1 MTTLIDKIEMLIK
14 REKTTPERKKED
26 TTKSSSEILSE
37 LFSAFNADPPKIEE
51 IPFKKSKKGKK
62 KHEKDKK
69 KHKKDKKKRSRSSS
83 SSSASESS
91 DYSHKRKKRKKS
103 KPKKRPERSPSTGR
117 SCTPLLVN
125 FEPEKKIKKENIKK
139 ENIKKENIK
148 KENIKKENIKT
159 ENIKKENKIV
169 KIDQPE
175 KEKLKVEKDINNE
188 CPVKVEKVMDKSEPT
203 SKIDASS
210 IPMPVAPTENKTGC
224 KDLRLK
230 LDKKQDAAAESDK
243 AKSKIQIKNL
253 KFSAVFEETVKKAE
267 EEARKKAEKEEEG
280 ELTDS
285 SNSSVKEDVTNSNF
299 PKSADPGGI
308 LKKQAAEEIK
318 VVEEKILTITKPKI
332 TEKTH
337 KSSRRD
343 RSRSKK
349 RDRSRSKKRD
359 RSRSKKRDRSRSKKR
374 SRSKSRRS
382 RSGSTSKRSRPS
394 STRSRRR
401 SRSSHR
407 SRSRRRTPSRIR
419 HRSPPKVQHRS
430 RLSPR
435 HRGRRSRSP
444 TGVKLADS
452 EKKRLL
458 EVARRNAINMLK
470 NGAVPA
476 GAAVLPPHTRNQVMA
491 AIQSGGKSVDE
502 LTDFCKHLSKKE
514 ALGELSSVSSNDDGM
529 SENEDTIAF
538 HHPFLVKEKAPIVM
552 NIRGGAPLPIKTN
565 ALPVANKEELRLQFP
580 VSSGSQHREK
590 ASEWVP
596 VSPKRGDMQV
606 AKLNSRSPDIS
617 SPPGEK
623 SSSEPLALPAP
634 PSPTYLKSFTSGS
647 QLASVPAIAAPGP
660 QAYPPRVDN
669 PKLDMAIMVSQK
681 LSLIRKEQ
689 EQNES
694 DPVQSFGWAAKDS
707 TLGQFTGSTGA
718 QILTP
723 RELASGTQA
732 WAKKDQLVRAAPVE
746 GGMGMHLLQ
755 KMGWTPGQGLGK
767 EGTGTLQPLLLEVKL
782 DTRGLTSKE
791 EVTSR
796 HGKSVKTQRGGSGR
810 RCPAPLVAGGK
821 HPVSLLG
828 EYCSKQKLGPPEYS
842 LCFECGP
849 DHKKNFLFKVKVAG
863 VEYQPAVAS
872 ANKKQAKAD
881 SAQLALQKL
890 GIMI

>member
-14 REKTTPERKKED
+14 REKTTPERKKEE

-37 LFSAFNADPPKIEE
+37 LFSAFNADPPKIED
-51 IPFKKSKKGKK
+51 ISYKKSKKS
-62 KHEKDKK
+62 KK
-69 KHKKDKKKRSRSSS
+69 KHKKEKKKRSRSSS
-83 SSSASESS
+83 SSSDSESS
-91 DYSHKRKKRKKS
+91 EYSHKRKKRKKS
-103 KPKKRPERSPSTGR
+103 KSKKRKEVRSPSPRR
-117 SCTPLLVN
+117 SLTPLLVKV
-125 FEPEKKIKKENIKK
+125 EPEKKIKKENIKIEHHTPEK
-139 ENIKKENIK
+139 QDVQIKRE
-148 KENIKKENIKT
+148 
-159 ENIKKENKIV
+159 KENKESKCSV
-169 KIDQPE
+169 KTE
-175 KEKLKVEKDINNE
+175 DISTPKRDLSDSVSN
-188 CPVKVEKVMDKSEPT
+188 
-203 SKIDASS
+203 IDASS
-210 IPMPVAPTENKTGC
+210 IPMPESPKANKLDC
-224 KDLRLK
+224 NDLRLK
-230 LDKKQDAAAESDK
+230 LDKKLDATAESDK

-285 SNSSVKEDVTNSNF
+285 SSSSVKEDVSNLHF

-308 LKKQAAEEIK
+308 LKKQAAEETR
-318 VVEEKILTITKPKI
+318 VVEEKTSSSKHKSS
-332 TEKTH
+332 ESTH

-343 RSRSKK
+343 RSRS
-349 RDRSRSKKRD
+349 R
-359 RSRSKKRDRSRSKKR
+359 KR

-382 RSGSTSKRSRPS
+382 RSGSASKKSRHSKS
-394 STRSRRR
+394 SKSRHR
-401 SRSSHR
+401 SRSKSR
-407 SRSRRRTPSRIR
+407 SSRSRRRTPSRVR
-419 HRSPPKVQHRS
+419 HRSPPKLAHRS
-430 RLSPR
+430 RVSPR

-476 GAAVLPPHTRNQVMA
+476 GAAALPPHTRNQVMA

-514 ALGELSSVSSNDDGM
+514 ALGELSSVSSNDEDM

-552 NIRGGAPLPIKTN
+552 NIRGGAPLPIKSTT
-565 ALPVANKEELRLQFP
+565 LPIANKEELRLQFP

-596 VSPKRGDMQV
+596 VSPKKDNMQV
-606 AKLNSRSPDIS
+606 AKINT
-617 SPPGEK
+617 K
-623 SSSEPLALPAP
+623 SSDKPSSSTEKTSPEPLALPPPPTTAP
-634 PSPTYLKSFTSGS
+634 AYMKSFTTGS
-647 QLASVPAIAAPGP
+647 QLASVPALPAPGP
-660 QAYPPRVDN
+660 QAYPPGIDN
-669 PKLDMAIMVSQK
+669 QKLQDVAALVTQK

-689 EQNES
+689 EQIEMS
-694 DPVQSFGWAAKDS
+694 SMTGFGWSAKLS
-707 TLGQFTGSTGA
+707 NLGQFTGSTGA
-718 QILTP
+718 NILTP

-791 EVTSR
+791 EA
-796 HGKSVKTQRGGSGR
+796 KPQRGIRRGGGGGS
-810 RCPAPLVAGGK
+810 APLVAGGK

-890 GIMI
+890 GIVI